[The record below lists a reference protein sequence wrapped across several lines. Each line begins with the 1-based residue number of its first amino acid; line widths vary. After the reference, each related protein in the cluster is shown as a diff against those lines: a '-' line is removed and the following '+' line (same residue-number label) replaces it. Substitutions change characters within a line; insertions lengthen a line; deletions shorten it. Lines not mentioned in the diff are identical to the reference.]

1 MQGRQRPIQRAKTR
15 ILRGTWVTTF
25 LVLCTT
31 AAGTALAQ
39 SNNYVYGEVLEADPI
54 IEIVREPVE
63 HEVCYPPSKASQGT
77 SKTPLIAGGIIGG
90 LLGHQFGSG
99 RGRVAT
105 SIAGAALGASVGAD
119 HARKRREASSD
130 LRCDI
135 TKKYREYERVAG
147 YRVKYRYDGQIHTT
161 ETKTHPGDQIRL
173 ELTTAAS

>member
-1 MQGRQRPIQRAKTR
+1 MQGRQQQIQRAGAR
-15 ILRGTWVTTF
+15 LFRGTWVTTL
-25 LVLCTT
+25 LVLSTT

-39 SNNYVYGEVLEADPI
+39 SNNYVYGEVLQADPI

-63 HEVCYPPSKASQGT
+63 REVCYPPSEVSQGT

-119 HARKRREASSD
+119 HARKRRDESSD

-135 TKKYREYERVAG
+135 TKEYREYERVAG
-147 YRVKYRYDGQIHTT
+147 YRVKYRYDDRIHTT

-173 ELTTAAS
+173 KLATAAS